1 MRPENVTLLCFFAS
15 YLLALGLEATR
26 VIRSG
31 RINRWAAWIAGA
43 AGFVAQSMYL
53 VARSRAVDLPPLLA
67 STHDWLLVLA
77 WLTVLVYLLVALI
90 HREIAVGLFL
100 LPLVVLLVGASRFVS
115 HEPNPDLYSRE
126 SSLRWWGMI
135 HASFLVIGI
144 AAVVIAAVLSL
155 MYLIQHSRLKRGH
168 TEAPG
173 LKLFSLERLA
183 RLNWW
188 SIVIAVPL
196 LTLGLATGVLLTWLS
211 QKTPM
216 PVSLWR
222 WPFLAS
228 GVSWLAL
235 VILFGWL
242 LTSRHQT
249 GRLVAWRTLLAGG
262 FVLAT
267 LLTLGVVSGGPHGA
281 MGSSVHVGRAT
292 HGVTALS
299 SRRRTVHS
307 VILHSA

>member
-26 VIRSG
+26 VIRSIG
-31 RINRWAAWIAGA
+31 INRWAAWIAGA
-43 AGFVAQSMYL
+43 AGFVAQTMYL
-53 VARSRAVDLPPLLA
+53 IARSRAVDLPPLLA

-77 WLTVLVYLLVALI
+77 WLAVLVYLLLALV
-90 HREIAVGLFL
+90 HREIAVGLFV
-100 LPLVVLLVGASRFVS
+100 LPLVVILVGASRFVS
-115 HEPNPDLYSRE
+115 REPNPDLYSRE
-126 SSLRWWGMI
+126 SSIRWWGMT
-135 HASFLVIGI
+135 HATFLVLGI
-144 AAVVIAAVLSL
+144 AAVVFAAAFSL

-168 TEAPG
+168 VESPG

-211 QKTPM
+211 QKTQT

-235 VILFGWL
+235 MALFGWL

-267 LLTLGVVSGGPHGA
+267 LLTLGVVAGGPHGM
-281 MGSSVHVGRAT
+281 MGPSARVDRPVSAQPGPA
-292 HGVTALS
+292 
-299 SRRRTVHS
+299 RTRMVVS
-307 VILHSA
+307 LP